1 MKSVAIIALLGLIS
15 VTQVEQA
22 QAVARSFPGVTFIQQ
37 GVQGESSDDSDSSDD
52 DQTDVQTS
60 AWGNDDEEK
69 VDHSGEVFEAREIG
83 TGPLDKK
90 YERVPPEQFTAGGDD
105 LFMRSMIMTYAQEHK
120 NVDGTPNG
128 VFGMTEAATKAAS
141 SEVLG
146 SHKGLKAKELS
157 EYMSTY
163 FKRTWDHYDVTKS
176 GELGVE
182 TMPAFMRFL
191 SSDQTLNL

>member
-1 MKSVAIIALLGLIS
+1 MIKLEGRTKNPPTMAILLRT
-15 VTQVEQA
+15 V
-22 QAVARSFPGVTFIQQ
+22 
-37 GVQGESSDDSDSSDD
+37 
-52 DQTDVQTS
+52 
-60 AWGNDDEEK
+60 
-69 VDHSGEVFEAREIG
+69 
-83 TGPLDKK
+83 
-90 YERVPPEQFTAGGDD
+90 
-105 LFMRSMIMTYAQEHK
+105 
-120 NVDGTPNG
+120 
-128 VFGMTEAATKAAS
+128 TEAATKAAS

>member
-1 MKSVAIIALLGLIS
+1 
-15 VTQVEQA
+15 
-22 QAVARSFPGVTFIQQ
+22 
-37 GVQGESSDDSDSSDD
+37 
-52 DQTDVQTS
+52 
-60 AWGNDDEEK
+60 
-69 VDHSGEVFEAREIG
+69 
-83 TGPLDKK
+83 
-90 YERVPPEQFTAGGDD
+90 
-105 LFMRSMIMTYAQEHK
+105 MTYAQEHK

-146 SHKGLKAKELS
+146 SHKGLKSKELS
-157 EYMSTY
+157 EYLGTY

-182 TMPAFMRFL
+182 NMPAFMRFL